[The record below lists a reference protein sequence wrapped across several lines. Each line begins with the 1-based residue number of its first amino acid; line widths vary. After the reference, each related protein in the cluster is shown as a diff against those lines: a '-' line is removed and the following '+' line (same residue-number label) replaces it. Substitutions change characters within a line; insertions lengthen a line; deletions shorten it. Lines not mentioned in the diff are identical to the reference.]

1 MKRNGF
7 KLVLSSLFAA
17 MIAMGAVF
25 SLPLPPPL
33 PPITL
38 AVFFSLLSGL
48 LLGPRWALA
57 TTGLYLGLGAVGLPV
72 FANGAGGLGQL
83 AGPTGGFLVGYVA
96 AAVVAGAVSD
106 RRRWGFGR
114 AVAGALAGVAAL
126 YIVGLPRFRAVLDA
140 GPDRSVTMGAAF
152 LMMAPY
158 LVGDMAKALAAAG
171 LVRAMRP
178 LLAEYLPARD
188 RARGRGEVVPGPG
201 GPNDEARA

>member
-7 KLVLSSLFAA
+7 KLVLASLFAA

-33 PPITL
+33 PPLTL

-57 TTGLYLGLGAVGLPV
+57 ATGLYLGLGAVGLPV
-72 FANGAGGLGQL
+72 FANGAGGVGQL
-83 AGPTGGFLVGYVA
+83 AGPTGGFLVGYAA

-114 AVAGALAGVAAL
+114 AAAGALAGVAAL

-140 GPDRSVTMGAAF
+140 NPDRDVTMLAAF

-158 LVGDMAKALAAAG
+158 LIGDVAKALAAAG
-171 LVRAMRP
+171 LVRALRP
-178 LLAEYLPARD
+178 LLAEYLPAER
-188 RARGRGEVVPGPG
+188 
-201 GPNDEARA
+201 PNSVSGTPSDEARA

>member
-7 KLVLSSLFAA
+7 KLVLTSLFAA
-17 MIAMGAVF
+17 MIAMGALF

-33 PPITL
+33 PPVTL
-38 AVFFSLLSGL
+38 AVFFSLLAGL
-48 LLGPRWALA
+48 LLGPRWAA
-57 TTGLYLGLGAVGLPV
+57 AATGLYLGLGAVGLPV

-106 RRRWGFGR
+106 RRGWGFGR
-114 AVAGALAGVAAL
+114 AAAGALAGVAAL

-140 GPDRSVTMGAAF
+140 SPDRSVTMGTAF

-158 LVGDMAKALAAAG
+158 LIGDAAKALAAAG
-171 LVRAMRP
+171 LVRALRP
-178 LLAEYLPARD
+178 LLAEYLPAEE
-188 RARGRGEVVPGPG
+188 RAGRPSDAAPASGKAR
-201 GPNDEARA
+201 DEA